1 MLNKLSLDLLAGEG
15 GLDQE
20 VTAGYCGDLLSD
32 VMANAE
38 KGSVWITIQRH
49 NNIVAVALLKEL
61 AAIVLANGYQPE
73 PETVEKAK
81 EENIPLL
88 VSSSAAYQ
96 LAGRLYQAG
105 IRGNYRGDRPGS

>member
-1 MLNKLSLDLLAGEG
+1 VKVRDLLNKLPLDLLAGEG

-20 VTAGYCGDLLSD
+20 VRSGYCGDLLSD

-49 NNIVAVALLKEL
+49 HNIVAVALLKEL
-61 AAIVLANGYQPE
+61 AAIILANGYQPD

-81 EENIPLL
+81 EEGIPLL

-96 LAGRLYQAG
+96 LAGRLYETG
-105 IRGNYRGDRPGS
+105 IQ